1 MLHKRSLR
9 FRNVYSSDFGSN
21 TLFLRC
27 CVDRCQWIVTEGGSL
42 RWAGTREVLKH
53 PIKAKSEK
61 FQCLLIW
68 WGDKR
73 QERMFQVSEGL
84 GVGGENEP
92 SSVRSYL
99 FFHSALGFAQPTSAA
114 PTPVRLAPTG
124 PVQAPSP
131 PRLMGGP
138 PHPPRKATTQRCH
151 CQQRRPA
158 LK

>member
-9 FRNVYSSDFGSN
+9 FRNVYSSDFGLN

-27 CVDRCQWIVTEGGSL
+27 LHWSVPVDCNRGRLFKMSRNQRGFETPNQKPN
-42 RWAGTREVLKH
+42 LKV
-53 PIKAKSEK
+53 ST
-61 FQCLLIW
+61 FVVR
-68 WGDKR
+68 R
-73 QERMFQVSEGL
+73 QTSGKNVSGFG
-84 GVGGENEP
+84 GVGGDNEP